1 MMTSSCLIHVLAWKI
16 FLLRTTMTAFPNNNA
31 AATNTM
37 KPSSSSSSTTSIY
50 YEDDHLLIRRINPE
64 TDLQAVHDLFRQ
76 GMLSVVPTAFRIM
89 VQAPIFLTVSSLTA
103 ILTHGLTKR
112 LVERMIQKQP
122 PPSSSSSLL
131 PHGMAWTASVLSVG
145 GCLVMFRQFVA
156 HIFHQYIHNSLKD
169 DLCRIPDVYLAGR
182 GTFLVAVQK
191 RTSTIIHRNEDETS
205 IVGCIGGQEHHSDQ
219 ENDNVPLLVFELRR
233 MSVSDKCRRQG
244 LGRKLVQTLEQH
256 IIQAC
261 TANKKTSPPPS
272 IRMFLTC
279 SNAQPAAHRLYE
291 SCGYTLVK
299 YMAYT
304 YWLYLN
310 GFSIRKYERTL
321 ITNEEASL

>member
-1 MMTSSCLIHVLAWKI
+1 MAS
-16 FLLRTTMTAFPNNNA
+16 FPHNNNA

-37 KPSSSSSSTTSIY
+37 KPSSSSSSSSSSSTTSIY

-76 GMLSVVPTAFRIM
+76 GMLSVIPTAFRIM
-89 VQAPIFLTVSSLTA
+89 IQAPIFLTVSSLTA
-103 ILTHGLTKR
+103 ILSHGLTKR
-112 LVERMIQKQP
+112 LVERLFLGQKQQQQQQ
-122 PPSSSSSLL
+122 SSSSSLL

-299 YMAYT
+299 SMAYT
-304 YWLYLN
+304 YWLYWN
-310 GFSIRKYERTL
+310 GFSIYKYERTL
-321 ITNEEASL
+321 TSNAPTNESSSSY

>member
-1 MMTSSCLIHVLAWKI
+1 MAS
-16 FLLRTTMTAFPNNNA
+16 FPHNNNA

-37 KPSSSSSSTTSIY
+37 KPSSSSSSSSSSSTTSIY

-76 GMLSVVPTAFRIM
+76 GMLSVIPTAFRIM
-89 VQAPIFLTVSSLTA
+89 IQAPIFLTVSSLTA
-103 ILTHGLTKR
+103 ILSHGLTKR
-112 LVERMIQKQP
+112 LVERLFLGQKQQQQQQ
-122 PPSSSSSLL
+122 SSSSSLL
-131 PHGMAWTASVLSVG
+131 PHGMAWTASVLSAG
-145 GCLVMFRQFVA
+145 GCLVLFRQCFVA
-156 HIFHQYIHNSLKD
+156 NIFDQYIHNSLND
-169 DLCRIPDVYLAGR
+169 DLSRIPDVYLAGR

-191 RTSTIIHRNEDETS
+191 QRTSTINHRNEEETS

-219 ENDNVPLLVFELRR
+219 NSDDGNVPLVFELRR

-261 TANKKTSPPPS
+261 TANKKTSSPPPS
-272 IRMFLTC
+272 MNMFLTC
-279 SNAQPAAHRLYE
+279 TNAQPAAHRLYE

-299 YMAYT
+299 SMAYT
-304 YWLYLN
+304 YWLYWN
-310 GFSIRKYERTL
+310 GFSIYKYERTL
-321 ITNEEASL
+321 TSNAPTNESSSSY